1 MNIFVLI
8 KQVPDTETKIRLTAN
23 VSGIETNNIKWILN
37 PYDEFAIEEA
47 LKIKESL
54 KEGSVTVVTAGPDRS
69 VEALRTALAMGADNA
84 IHVKME
90 SDTVDTYLVGKT
102 LAQILQKENPGFILT
117 GKQAIDDD
125 QAAVFNYVAEFLN
138 LPSVS
143 VVTKVEL
150 SIDGKTLKAHRDVE
164 GGNKHVIEMPLPC
177 IIAVNKG
184 INIPRYASLPGIMRA
199 KKKEIKVYTLADLGL
214 ASETARC
221 KERDFQLPPERQPG
235 KKIQGDP
242 ATQVKELVRL
252 LREEA
257 KVI

>member
-1 MNIFVLI
+1 MKLFVLI
-8 KQVPDTETKIRLTAN
+8 KQVPDTETKIRLTPDAL
-23 VSGIETNNIKWILN
+23 GIETNDIKWILN
-37 PYDEFAIEEA
+37 PYDELAIEEA
-47 LKIKESL
+47 LKTKEIL

-84 IHVKME
+84 IHAKVE
-90 SDTVDTYLVGKT
+90 SNTADTYLVSKT
-102 LAQILQKENPGFILT
+102 LAHILQKETPDLIFT

-125 QAAVFNYVAEFLN
+125 QAAVFNYVAQFLN

-150 SIDGKTLKAHRDVE
+150 STDRKTLKAHRDVE

-214 ASETARC
+214 ASEKARC
-221 KERDFQLPPERQPG
+221 KESDYQLPPERQPG